1 MIPEMWPFL
10 VVAKPF
16 APLTP
21 EIAEKKPTPGESILN
36 ARSMLYL
43 KSLAL
48 TGLPSEYF
56 RFGRSVNFRSLPS
69 AETFGSSPPSTA
81 SAARR
86 PDCDVVVAEQAAPH
100 VVVELERRDG
110 V

>member
-1 MIPEMWPFL
+1 MIPEMWPFF

-21 EIAEKKPTPGESILN
+21 EMAEKKPTPGESILN

-48 TGLPSEYF
+48 SGLPFEYF
-56 RFGRSVNFRSLPS
+56 RFGRSVNFRSFPS
-69 AETFGSSPPSTA
+69 AEIFGML
-81 SAARR
+81 SARYGRSCA
-86 PDCDVVVAEQAAPH
+86 PAAPATW
-100 VVVELERRDG
+100 L
-110 V
+110 

>member
-1 MIPEMWPFL
+1 MIPEMWPFF

-16 APLTP
+16 GPLTP

-48 TGLPSEYF
+48 TGLP
-56 RFGRSVNFRSLPS
+56 
-69 AETFGSSPPSTA
+69 
-81 SAARR
+81 
-86 PDCDVVVAEQAAPH
+86 
-100 VVVELERRDG
+100 LE
-110 V
+110 